1 MKMIRQE
8 KHSDS
13 GTENLIY
20 NCKIYNISHIYILA
34 EYIYVPQCILAGER
48 KGVLLNYTFT
58 IKGTL
63 PGLNEYLK
71 AERSFHNRHSS
82 GNDMKQQ
89 YQMIISNAIRLNL
102 KRTHINYPVRI
113 KYTFYEPNRKRDLD
127 NIAGVAHKFIQD
139 ALVKCKVLDNDGW
152 NNIVGFEDYFY
163 IDKHNPRI
171 EVIITEVT
179 E

>member
-1 MKMIRQE
+1 M
-8 KHSDS
+8 
-13 GTENLIY
+13 L
-20 NCKIYNISHIYILA
+20 
-34 EYIYVPQCILAGER
+34 
-48 KGVLLNYTFT
+48 YTFT

-71 AERSFHNRHSS
+71 AERSFHNRHST

-102 KRTHINYPVRI
+102 

-152 NNIVGFEDYFY
+152 NNIVGFEDHFF

-171 EVIITEVT
+171 EVVLEEVKP
-179 E
+179 